1 MVIRITPT
9 REGHVAFNLVVTV
22 RRKFQ
27 SLTMNVKGE
36 CYSMNAHVRYES
48 PEGSITELS
57 SHQIHPVDFKQV
69 NIYVK
74 SVMNAK
80 CVCGGMLC
88 ERYVFGRFPAKKFR
102 LSFLPIPV
110 ICSLNRWS

>member
-1 MVIRITPT
+1 MHRFCLHPLTSASDRIPMVIRITPT

-36 CYSMNAHVRYES
+36 CCSMNAHVRYES

-69 NIYVK
+69 KIYVK

-80 CVCGGMLC
+80 CVCGGVLC
-88 ERYVFGRFPAKKFR
+88 KRFVFGRYPAKK
-102 LSFLPIPV
+102 I
-110 ICSLNRWS
+110 